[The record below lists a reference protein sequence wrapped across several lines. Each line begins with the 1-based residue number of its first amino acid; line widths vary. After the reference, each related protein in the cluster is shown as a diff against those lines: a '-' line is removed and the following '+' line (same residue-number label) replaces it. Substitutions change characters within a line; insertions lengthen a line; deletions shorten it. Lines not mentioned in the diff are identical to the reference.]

1 MNKCD
6 FDTLQQRR
14 GTASVK
20 WDVLSDDETLPL
32 WVADMDFRA
41 APEIISA
48 LHERVDSG
56 VFGYALAPESW
67 RQSLARWLATR
78 HDWTIDTKWLV
89 EATGVLRSLGAAID
103 VFCSNGDGIIL
114 QSPAYCG
121 FLEVIHDHGVEL
133 FESPLRRVPSHGEGD
148 FSYEMDFEDL
158 ERKASD
164 PRAKLFLLSNP
175 HNPAGRAWSA
185 DELRRAGEICRRHGV
200 FLLSDEIHAD
210 LQMPGSR
217 HVPYA
222 KVAEGFEDT
231 FMTFWSATKTFNLAG
246 LHASVAVCANPK
258 VRDQM
263 RRMHGKHG
271 TGYLNTFSFLAS
283 SVAWDKCAY
292 WLDELLPYLH
302 GNYLALLG
310 FIRERMPRV
319 RVADLDATYLAW
331 LDVTALGVPSRELAQ
346 RLETEA
352 KVKLSPG
359 AMFLEPKGESFLRV
373 NLASPHT
380 MLMEALER
388 CARMKTGE
396 SISTQ
401 PKIRS

>member
-6 FDTLQQRR
+6 FDTLPRRR

-41 APEIISA
+41 APEILAA

-67 RQSLARWLATR
+67 RQSLARWLAAR
-78 HDWTIDTKWLV
+78 HGWTIDTKWIV

-103 VFCSNGDGIIL
+103 VFCSDGGGIIL
-114 QSPAYCG
+114 QTPAYCG

-164 PRAKLFLLSNP
+164 PRAKLFLLCNP

-222 KVAEGFEDT
+222 KVAEGFEGT

-246 LHASVAVCANPK
+246 LHASVAICANSK
-258 VRDQM
+258 VRDRM
-263 RRMHGKHG
+263 RRMHSKHG

-292 WLDELLPYLH
+292 WLDELRTYLH

-310 FIRERMPRV
+310 FIRERMPQV

-331 LDVTALGVPSRELAQ
+331 LDVTALGIPSWELAQ

-359 AMFLEPKGESFLRV
+359 AMFLEPEGESFLRV
-373 NLASPHT
+373 NLASPRA
-380 MLMEALER
+380 MLIEALER
-388 CARMKTGE
+388 CARMKAGK
-396 SISTQ
+396 SILTQ
-401 PKIRS
+401 HK

>member
-67 RQSLARWLATR
+67 RQSLARWLAAR

-103 VFCSNGDGIIL
+103 VFCSNGDGIII
-114 QSPAYCG
+114 QAPAYCG

-133 FESPLRRVPSHGEGD
+133 LESPLRRVPSHGEGD

-164 PRAKLFLLSNP
+164 PRAKLFLLCNP

-246 LHASVAVCANPK
+246 LHASVAICANSK
-258 VRDQM
+258 VRDRM
-263 RRMHGKHG
+263 RRMHSKHG

-292 WLDELLPYLH
+292 WLDELRTYLH

-310 FIRERMPRV
+310 FIRERMPSV
-319 RVADLDATYLAW
+319 WVADLDATYLAW
-331 LDVTALGVPSRELAQ
+331 LDVTAHGVPSWELAQ

-359 AMFLEPKGESFLRV
+359 AMFLEPEGESFLRV
-373 NLASPHT
+373 NLASPRA

-388 CARMKTGE
+388 CARMKAGE
-396 SISTQ
+396 SILTQ
-401 PKIRS
+401 HK

>member
-6 FDTLQQRR
+6 FDTIQQRR

-41 APEIISA
+41 ASEIISA

-114 QSPAYCG
+114 QTPAYCG

-133 FESPLRRVPSHGEGD
+133 LESPLRRVPSHGEGD

-164 PRAKLFLLSNP
+164 PRAKLFLLCNP

-246 LHASVAVCANPK
+246 LHASVAICANSK
-258 VRDQM
+258 VRDRM
-263 RRMHGKHG
+263 RRMHSKHG

-292 WLDELLPYLH
+292 WLDELRTYLH

-310 FIRERMPRV
+310 FIRERMPSV
-319 RVADLDATYLAW
+319 WVADLDATYLAW
-331 LDVTALGVPSRELAQ
+331 LDVTAHGVPSWELAQ

-359 AMFLEPKGESFLRV
+359 AMFLEPEGESFLRV
-373 NLASPHT
+373 NLASPRA

-388 CARMKTGE
+388 CARMK
-396 SISTQ
+396 IAH
-401 PKIRS
+401 

>member
-1 MNKCD
+1 MHECD

-67 RQSLARWLATR
+67 RQSLARWLAAR
-78 HDWTIDTKWLV
+78 HDWSIDTKWLV
-89 EATGVLRSLGAAID
+89 ETTGVLRSLGAAID
-103 VFCSNGDGIIL
+103 VFCSKGDGIIL
-114 QSPAYCG
+114 QTPAYCG
-121 FLEVIHDHGVEL
+121 FLEVIRDHGVEL
-133 FESPLRRVPSHGEGD
+133 FESPLRRAQSRREGD
-148 FSYEMDFEDL
+148 FTYEMDFEDL

-164 PRAKLFLLSNP
+164 PRAKLFLLCNP

-185 DELRRAGEICRRHGV
+185 DELRRVGEICRRHGV

-210 LQMPGSR
+210 LQMPGLR

-222 KVAEGFEDT
+222 KVSEGFEDT
-231 FMTFWSATKTFNLAG
+231 FMTFWSATKAFNLAG
-246 LHASVAVCANPK
+246 LHASVAVCANPE
-258 VRDQM
+258 VRDRM

-271 TGYLNTFSFLAS
+271 TGYLNAFSFLAS

-292 WLDELLPYLH
+292 WLDELRTYLH
-302 GNYLALLG
+302 GNYLALLE
-310 FIRERMPRV
+310 FIRERMPSV

-331 LDVTALGVPSRELAQ
+331 LDVTAFGVPSGELAR
-346 RLETEA
+346 RLEAEA

-359 AMFLEPKGESFLRV
+359 AMFLEPKGESFLRL
-373 NLASPHT
+373 NLASPRA
-380 MLMEALER
+380 MLNEALER
-388 CARMKTGE
+388 CARLYKPSGMVIIVK
-396 SISTQ
+396 
-401 PKIRS
+401 